1 MVMIVLHGKGK
12 VPVDMLGRTRPRQET
27 VSIIAGMANKHVKA
41 PIDKLG
47 RTRPRQEMVM
57 IMVQASGNV
66 PLQAQNEGGRERKS
80 ACLV

>member
-1 MVMIVLHGKGK
+1 MLGRTRLRQEMVMIVLHGKGK

-66 PLQAQNEGGRERKS
+66 PLQAARTI
-80 ACLV
+80 